1 MSSSASSSGAGRT
14 SSSTLSRASLLAGA
28 RLTTSSKRD
37 SLMAELERDPQH
49 STAKRQQRSQAFS
62 STMAHASLERQ
73 LLAAQTGKAEAESKL
88 RDRESYIER
97 LEQDRRFLAERE
109 QAEREEKER
118 ERTSSA
124 EERRKAEAD
133 LRDLRESLATLR
145 DKHIETEEEYSALK
159 RSYTQLFVSQS
170 SQTTSL
176 MHRNN
181 ELEREIAEYKALVED
196 KEATVRTLQQKLDDL
211 ECPNAPPSNRN
222 DEDQSWVVIRDE
234 LHRQAAHMRSLEA
247 TNAKLNAELG
257 RYKDR
262 HANIEILREE
272 KHILERKVAVTEEL
286 RERVVLLE
294 AQVEAARRERR
305 EWANKSAEPGM
316 QSDSSL
322 SLVQSLSDLRLT
334 HARLFEEH
342 GATVATLSSR
352 EAELIKTQE
361 MLSEAQTTV
370 GSLQAEVSVLIAKVT
385 RREQRAQLAER
396 ETGFLRALV
405 ASYVAEGVRDAAEQ
419 DNPLL
424 QRVKQL
430 EQSLND
436 YKAFNKT
443 LQEALDGVDAEATVD
458 GIRRS
463 RKELIMELE
472 QHKSAAVEASKA
484 LEEARETINAH
495 AHKVEDLEQT
505 LWELRGNIG
514 AGIHV
519 PPGMRVVCL
528 RDNPAQQWKDLRQ
541 SVLDRLKNENE
552 ALIRRLR
559 DLESKATVVESEALT
574 SKGNDLIPKESWD
587 VLDNEKKELEE
598 TVKQKEK
605 RLLRLQQVFAAKS
618 AEFREAITSILGFKL
633 AFYPNGQVRLTSIYD
648 LSASFVFQPQNQ
660 GHADGARMQLVAQ
673 GEGGPQDLPQLMD
686 YWVGEEQC
694 IPGFLASVTLE
705 CYDRSKREG
714 GGLNAT

>member
-1 MSSSASSSGAGRT
+1 
-14 SSSTLSRASLLAGA
+14 
-28 RLTTSSKRD
+28 
-37 SLMAELERDPQH
+37 MAELERDPQH

-73 LLAAQTGKAEAESKL
+73 LLAAQTGKAEAEAKL
-88 RDRESYIER
+88 RDRESYIET

-118 ERTSSA
+118 ERTSSE

-133 LRDLRESLATLR
+133 LRSLRESLATLR

-159 RSYTQLFVSQS
+159 RSYTQLSASQS
-170 SQTTSL
+170 SQTASL

-181 ELEREIAEYKALVED
+181 ELEQEIAEYKALVEG
-196 KEATVRTLQQKLDDL
+196 KEATVRALQQKLDDL
-211 ECPNAPPSNRN
+211 ECPNAAPSNRH

-342 GATVATLSSR
+342 GATVAALSSR

-361 MLSEAQTTV
+361 MLSEAQSTI
-370 GSLQAEVSVLIAKVT
+370 GSLQEEVSALIAKVT

-405 ASYVAEGVRDAAEQ
+405 ASYAAEGVRDAAEQ

-436 YKAFNKT
+436 YKALNST
-443 LQEALDGVDAEATVD
+443 LQEALDGVDADATVD

-463 RKELIMELE
+463 RKELTRELE
-472 QHKSAAVEASKA
+472 RQKSAAVEASKA

-495 AHKVEDLEQT
+495 AHKVENLEQT

-541 SVLDRLKNENE
+541 SVLDRLKNEND

-559 DLESKATVVESEALT
+559 ELESKTTVVESEALI
-574 SKGNDLIPKESWD
+574 SKGDDLIPKESWD

-598 TVKQKEK
+598 MVKQKEK

-714 GGLNAT
+714 GGLNAS

>member
-1 MSSSASSSGAGRT
+1 
-14 SSSTLSRASLLAGA
+14 
-28 RLTTSSKRD
+28 
-37 SLMAELERDPQH
+37 MAELERDPQH

-73 LLAAQTGKAEAESKL
+73 LLAAQTGKAEAEAKL
-88 RDRESYIER
+88 RDRESCIKR

-109 QAEREEKER
+109 QAEREEKKR

-145 DKHIETEEEYSALK
+145 DKYIETEEEYSALK
-159 RSYTQLFVSQS
+159 RSYAQLSASQS

-176 MHRNN
+176 ARRNN
-181 ELEREIAEYKALVED
+181 ELEQELAEYKALVED
-196 KEATVRTLQQKLDDL
+196 KEATVQTLQQKLDDL
-211 ECPNAPPSNRN
+211 EGANAPPSNRH
-222 DEDQSWVVIRDE
+222 DDDQGWVVIRDE
-234 LHRQAAHMRSLEA
+234 LHRQAAHMRSLET

-272 KHILERKVAVTEEL
+272 KHILERKVTVTEEL

-294 AQVEAARRERR
+294 AQVEAARRERQ
-305 EWANKSAEPGM
+305 EWANKSTEPGM

-322 SLVQSLSDLRLT
+322 SLVQSLSELRLT

-342 GATVATLSSR
+342 GATVAALSSR
-352 EAELIKTQE
+352 EAELTRTQE
-361 MLSEAQTTV
+361 MLSEAQSTV
-370 GSLQAEVSVLIAKVT
+370 STLQAEVSALNAKVT

-424 QRVKQL
+424 QRIQQL
-430 EQSLND
+430 EQSLSD
-436 YKAFNKT
+436 YKTLNST
-443 LQEALDGVDAEATVD
+443 LQEALDGVDAEAAVD

-463 RKELIMELE
+463 PKELTRELE

-484 LEEARETINAH
+484 LEEARTTINAYE
-495 AHKVEDLEQT
+495 HKVEDLEQT
-505 LWELRGNIG
+505 LWELRGQIG
-514 AGIHV
+514 AGNHV
-519 PPGMRVVCL
+519 PPGMRVLCL
-528 RDNPAQQWKDLRQ
+528 RDNPAQQWNDLRQ

-552 ALIRRLR
+552 ALIKRLR
-559 DLESKATVVESEALT
+559 DLENNATVVESVVST
-574 SKGNDLIPKESWD
+574 SKGDDLIPKESWD
-587 VLDNEKKELEE
+587 VLDSEKKELEE

-605 RLLRLQQVFAAKS
+605 RLLRLQQVFSAKS

-673 GEGGPQDLPQLMD
+673 GEGGPQDLPELMN

-694 IPGFLASVTLE
+694 IPGFLASVTLD
-705 CYDRSKREG
+705 CYDRTRG
-714 GGLNAT
+714 GGELNAT

>member
-1 MSSSASSSGAGRT
+1 
-14 SSSTLSRASLLAGA
+14 
-28 RLTTSSKRD
+28 
-37 SLMAELERDPQH
+37 MAELERDPQH

-73 LLAAQTGKAEAESKL
+73 LLAAQTGKAEAEAKL

-133 LRDLRESLATLR
+133 LRDLRESLATLQ
-145 DKHIETEEEYSALK
+145 DKYIETEEEYSSLK
-159 RSYTQLFVSQS
+159 RSYAQLSASQS

-176 MHRNN
+176 TRRNN
-181 ELEREIAEYKALVED
+181 ELEQELAEYKALVED
-196 KEATVRTLQQKLDDL
+196 KEATVQTLQQKLDDL
-211 ECPNAPPSNRN
+211 EGANAPLSNRH
-222 DEDQSWVVIRDE
+222 DDDQGWVVVRDE
-234 LHRQAAHMRSLEA
+234 LHRQAAHMRALEA
-247 TNAKLNAELG
+247 TNTKLNAELG
-257 RYKDR
+257 RYKER

-272 KHILERKVAVTEEL
+272 KHILERKVAITEEL

-294 AQVEAARRERR
+294 AQVEAARRERQ
-305 EWANKSAEPGM
+305 EWANKSTEPGM

-322 SLVQSLSDLRLT
+322 SLVQSLSELRLT

-342 GATVATLSSR
+342 GATVAALSSR
-352 EAELIKTQE
+352 EAELTRTQE
-361 MLSEAQTTV
+361 MLSEAQSTV
-370 GSLQAEVSVLIAKVT
+370 STLQAEVSALNAKVT
-385 RREQRAQLAER
+385 RREERAQLAER

-405 ASYVAEGVRDAAEQ
+405 ASYVAEGVQDAAEQ

-424 QRVKQL
+424 QRVQQL
-430 EQSLND
+430 EQSLSDHKTLNS
-436 YKAFNKT
+436 T
-443 LQEALDGVDAEATVD
+443 LQEALDDVDAGTTVD

-463 RKELIMELE
+463 RQELVRELE
-472 QHKSAAVEASKA
+472 QQKSAAVEASKA
-484 LEEARETINAH
+484 LEEARATIKAH
-495 AHKVEDLEQT
+495 EHKVEDLEQT
-505 LWELRGNIG
+505 LWELRGQIG
-514 AGIHV
+514 AGNHV

-528 RDNPAQQWKDLRQ
+528 RENPAQQWNDLRQ

-552 ALIRRLR
+552 ALIKRLR
-559 DLESKATVVESEALT
+559 DLENSATVVESEVSA
-574 SKGNDLIPKESWD
+574 SKGDDLIPKESWD

-605 RLLRLQQVFAAKS
+605 RLLRLQQVFSAKS

-705 CYDRSKREG
+705 CYDRSKRES